1 MRKRTRYCQINSR
14 QPAPPVINF
23 AARILRRGG
32 LVAFPTETVYGLGAN
47 AFSEKAVGA
56 IFRAKGR
63 PQDNPLIV
71 HVGYRRQVEELVTE
85 IPPAAERLMRRF
97 WPGPLTL
104 VLPSNGRVAAA
115 VTAGLDTVA
124 VRMPRHPVA
133 LALLRV
139 ARLPVAAP
147 SANLS
152 GKPSPT
158 LGRHVLQD
166 LRGRVDLILEAGST
180 EVGVESTVLDLTVRP
195 PMVLRPGGVTVE
207 ELAETIGEVRLDPT
221 VREAPGGDFIP
232 RSPGMKY
239 RHYAPR
245 APLYIVKGGPEA
257 VRQHLATLAGEAVAE
272 GRRVAILTS
281 DEAAEFYRDR
291 VKPYLLE
298 RLGPRSDPARA
309 AARLYASLKSCDRHG
324 VDVIFAE
331 AWPEEGLGLAL
342 MNRLRKAAGY
352 QVISV

>member
-1 MRKRTRYCQINSR
+1 MRKRTRYCQVNPG
-14 QPAPPVINF
+14 QPAPQVISL

-47 AFSEKAVGA
+47 ALAEKAVA
-56 IFRAKGR
+56 KIFAAKGR
-63 PQDNPLIV
+63 PPDNPLIV
-71 HVGYRRQVEELVTE
+71 HVGYRRQVAELVSE
-85 IPPAAERLMRRF
+85 IPPQAELLMRRF

-152 GKPSPT
+152 GRPSPT

-207 ELAETIGEVRLDPT
+207 ELEETIGEVRLDPT
-221 VREAPGGDFIP
+221 VREAPGADLLP

-245 APLYIVKGGPEA
+245 APLYIVQGEPEA
-257 VRQHLATLAGEAVAE
+257 VRQRLAALAGEAVAK
-272 GRRVAILTS
+272 GRRVAILAS
-281 DEAAEFYRDR
+281 DEAAAFYRER
-291 VKPYLLE
+291 VKPHLVE
-298 RLGPRSDPARA
+298 CLGPRSDPAQA

-324 VDVIFAE
+324 ADVIFAE

-352 QVISV
+352 HVIAV